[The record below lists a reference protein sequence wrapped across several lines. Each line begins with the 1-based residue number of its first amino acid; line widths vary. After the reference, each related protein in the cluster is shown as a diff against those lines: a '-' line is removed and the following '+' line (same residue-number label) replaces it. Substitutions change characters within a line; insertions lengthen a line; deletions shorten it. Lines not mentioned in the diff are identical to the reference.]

1 MVRKKIVSDN
11 KKGERDFTSGTVVR
25 TLSSQQGGHIFHSYS
40 KNQDLRSHAAWLE
53 KERKQKKKKEQKE
66 EEREGKKKKQGRCEK
81 GKKSILPSASQLP
94 LLS

>member
-11 KKGERDFTSGTVVR
+11 KKGERGFTSGTVVR
-25 TLSSQQGGHIFHSYS
+25 TLSSQQGGHIFHPYS

-66 EEREGKKKKQGRCEK
+66 EEREGKKKRNK
-81 GKKSILPSASQLP
+81 GDVKRVKKAFCPPLPSYLC
-94 LLS
+94 